1 MSQENVEMVRDT
13 FRRFQAG
20 DQGWIEAVDRDIEWD
35 ISAHP
40 LPDVPNRGR
49 GRENLLTEVLAT
61 YFGGWLDYRPEIRET
76 IDAGDDVL
84 VVLHETARLR
94 DSDTAL
100 DRDLVQVWTVRNGL
114 SVLFRVF
121 PTKAAA
127 LDALELSE

>member
-1 MSQENVEMVRDT
+1 MTQENVELVRDT
-13 FRRFQAG
+13 FRRFLSG

-49 GRENLLTEVLAT
+49 GRENLLSEVFAT
-61 YFGGWLDYRPEIRET
+61 YFSGWLDYRPEIRET
-76 IDAGDDVL
+76 IDAGDDVV

-100 DRDLVQVWTVRNGL
+100 DRDLVQVWTLRKGL
-114 SVLFRVF
+114 SVFFRVF

-127 LDALELSE
+127 LAALGLAE